1 VSLLGI
7 IWSMIAAACGML
19 GLTQAFLWWHNR
31 KLIEYPISMLM
42 AFSAMAIPLLEMNLV
57 FSADAAHHDRLILW
71 MNLAVATVL
80 VSIVWSLRAILPT
93 TRRWAAVLIT
103 ALWIVGICVNFL
115 LPGNLTF
122 SEVLAVEPYMTP
134 WGEQYFIATGTI
146 NPWKWTADITV
157 LLIPLYAIDGV
168 WRARKTSRFWQ
179 NRAIVWGI
187 VLFVLIAGTQAILLD
202 MGHYQT
208 PYAISLA
215 FFFVILSFTWV
226 LAQEAVRAGKLD
238 EQIAQNLREMEQSM
252 RINMMGEV
260 AATLAHEINQPLS
273 AILGNAQA
281 AEKFLARQDPDLGE
295 IREIFADIVRDDKRA
310 RDIIASLRR
319 MLRGDSSEDQKVDLE
334 SVTHEVLAF
343 MERQLAQNAISAQLH
358 AEKNLPRVCGGRV
371 AIQQVLL
378 NLILNAEH
386 AIIEANATQRVIEVR
401 VSEKEGGCEVQ
412 VSDSGPGIAEEVR
425 ENLFEPFVTTR
436 KSSLGMGLTVCR
448 RIIENQGGR
457 LTLKSQKSGGA
468 CFRAWL
474 PACTL

>member
-1 VSLLGI
+1 MSLLVT

-31 KLIEYPISMLM
+31 KRMEYPISMVM
-42 AFSAMAIPLLEMNLV
+42 AFSAMAIPLLEMNV
-57 FSADAAHHDRLILW
+57 AFSADAAHHGQLMLW
-71 MNLAVATVL
+71 MNLTVATVL
-80 VSIVWSLRAILPT
+80 VSIVWALRMILPT
-93 TRRWAAVLIT
+93 ARRWAAALIT

-122 SEVLAVEPYMTP
+122 SEILAVEPHMTR

-146 NPWKWTADITV
+146 NPWKWTADLTV
-157 LLIPLYAIDGV
+157 LLIPLYAIDGA
-168 WRARKTSRFWQ
+168 WRARKINHFRQ

-187 VLFVLIAGTQAILLD
+187 VLFVLISGPQAILLD
-202 MGHYQT
+202 MGLHQT

-238 EQIAQNLREMEQSM
+238 EQIARTRRETE
-252 RINMMGEV
+252 RVIRLNMMGEV

-281 AEKFLARQDPDLGE
+281 AEKFLARQDPDLEE
-295 IREIFADIVRDDKRA
+295 IREILADIVRDDKRA
-310 RDIIASLRR
+310 RDIITNLRR
-319 MLRGDSSEDQKVDLE
+319 MLREDSSEDQMADLE
-334 SVTHEVLAF
+334 SVTHEVLDF
-343 MERQLAQNAISAQLH
+343 MEHQLAQNDISAQLH
-358 AEKNLPRVCGGRV
+358 AEKNLPPVCGGRV

-386 AIIEANATQRVIEVR
+386 AIIEADAAQRVIEVR
-401 VSEKEGGCEVQ
+401 LSEKEGGSEIQ
-412 VSDSGPGIAEEVR
+412 VCDSGPGIAEEVR
-425 ENLFEPFVTTR
+425 EKLFEPFVTTKKR
-436 KSSLGMGLTVCR
+436 SLGMGLTVCR
-448 RIIENQGGR
+448 QIIENQGGR
-457 LTLKSQKSGGA
+457 LTLKNQQSGGA
-468 CFRAWL
+468 CFQVWL

>member
-1 VSLLGI
+1 
-7 IWSMIAAACGML
+7 MIAAACFML

-31 KLIEYPISMLM
+31 ERMEYPISMVM
-42 AFSAMAIPLLEMNLV
+42 AFSAMAIPLLEMNV
-57 FSADAAHHDRLILW
+57 AFSADAAHHDRLMLW

-80 VSIVWSLRAILPT
+80 VSIVWSLRVILPT

-122 SEVLAVEPYMTP
+122 SEVLAVKPYMTR
-134 WGEQYFIATGTI
+134 WGEQFFIATGTI

-157 LLIPLYAIDGV
+157 LLIPLYVIDAA
-168 WRARKTSRFWQ
+168 WRARLTSRFQ
-179 NRAIVWGI
+179 KNRAIVWGI

-202 MGHYQT
+202 RGLYQT

-238 EQIAQNLREMEQSM
+238 EQIAQTRRETERLM

-260 AATLAHEINQPLS
+260 AASLAHEINQPLS

-281 AEKFLARQDPDLGE
+281 AEKFLARQDPDLDE
-295 IREIFADIVRDDKRA
+295 IREILADIVRDDKRA
-310 RDIIASLRR
+310 RDIITNLRR
-319 MLRGDSSEDQKVDLE
+319 MLRGDSSEDQKADLE
-334 SVTHEVLAF
+334 SVTREVLAF

-386 AIIEANATQRVIEVR
+386 AIIEANAAQRVIEVR
-401 VSEKEGGCEVQ
+401 LSKKEGGSEIQ

-425 ENLFEPFVTTR
+425 EKLFEPFVTTK

-448 RIIENQGGR
+448 RIIENQGGH
-457 LTLKSQKSGGA
+457 LTIENQTKGGA